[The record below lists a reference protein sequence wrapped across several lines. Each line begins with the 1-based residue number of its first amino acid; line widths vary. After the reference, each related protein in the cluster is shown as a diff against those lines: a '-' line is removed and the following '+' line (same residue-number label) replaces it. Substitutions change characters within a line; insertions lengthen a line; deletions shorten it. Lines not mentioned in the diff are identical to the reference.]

1 MDADYKAIKNK
12 IVAIVGMTG
21 AGKTEAASV
30 FVSLGWQMI
39 RFGWITLDELKKRN
53 LPVNEATERMVRE
66 ELRRM
71 HGMAAFAVMN
81 LPKIDALLMKGPVV
95 IDGLYSWS
103 EYKILKE
110 RYGDRLQV
118 LAIYASPATRHQ
130 RLEHR
135 ADRHK
140 DDTDKR
146 FRSFSRVESR
156 SRDYAEVENLEKGG
170 PIAMADYTI
179 VDEGKL
185 EEFRALIRNLVINQF
200 VGE

>member
-1 MDADYKAIKNK
+1 MGIMKLRRVHYMDADYKAIKNK

-118 LAIYASPATRHQ
+118 LAIYASPATRH
-130 RLEHR
+130 
-135 ADRHK
+135 
-140 DDTDKR
+140 
-146 FRSFSRVESR
+146 
-156 SRDYAEVENLEKGG
+156 
-170 PIAMADYTI
+170 
-179 VDEGKL
+179 
-185 EEFRALIRNLVINQF
+185 
-200 VGE
+200 

>member
-1 MDADYKAIKNK
+1 MIKESNIEK
-12 IVAIVGMTG
+12 KLVVAIVGMTG

-39 RFGWITLDELKKRN
+39 RFGQITLDELKKRN
-53 LPVNEATERMVRE
+53 LPVNETTERMVRE

-118 LAIYASPATRHQ
+118 LAICASPATRHQ

-135 ADRHK
+135 ADRHQG
-140 DDTDKR
+140 DNDKR
-146 FRSFSRVESR
+146 FRSFSRAESQ
-156 SRDYAEVENLEKGG
+156 SRDYAEIENLEKGG
-170 PIAMADYTI
+170 PIAMAEYAI

-185 EEFRALIRNLVINQF
+185 EEFQESIRQIISSNFNRQ
-200 VGE
+200 

>member
-1 MDADYKAIKNK
+1 MEDMHVSQGNK

-39 RFGWITLDELKKRN
+39 RFGQITLDELKKRN
-53 LPVNEATERMVRE
+53 LPVNEAMERMVRE

-81 LPKIDALLMKGPVV
+81 LPKIDVLLMKGPVV

-110 RYGDRLQV
+110 RYGDQLRV
-118 LAIYASPATRHQ
+118 LAICASPATRHQ

-135 ADRHK
+135 ADRHRG
-140 DDTDKR
+140 DNDKR
-146 FRSFSRVESR
+146 FRSFTRAESR
-156 SRDYAEVENLEKGG
+156 SRDYAEIENLEKGG

-179 VDEGKL
+179 VDEGEL
-185 EEFRALIRNLVINQF
+185 DEFKQEVKGFIAEITD
-200 VGE
+200 G